1 MDETDTLILSQLQAN
16 GRLSN
21 RVIARSLGVPERQI
35 ATRIR
40 DMLAADDMRILL
52 VADLFAAGFEHV
64 LFIGVEVAGRPARA
78 VAEELAALPEVI
90 SVMLSMGSED
100 IELVMV
106 AENHAR
112 LVSVALEYLSRIPGI
127 RRHTLS
133 LGLSILKYS
142 TEMGPLVPGPPSGE
156 MIAIPEGGA
165 MDRLDREIV
174 NRLWIDPRMTNQR
187 VASELAISE
196 SAVRARL
203 QSLRE
208 RNVVHIT
215 AMRNM
220 RMESGSVFA
229 SIGVEV
235 AGREVETV
243 AAELAA
249 LPETGFVAI
258 VLGRYDILVMGL
270 LGNPGELERL
280 LAERIE
286 PLSGVSK
293 VHTSQVLGFVKY
305 DVRWTALGVANAVGV
320 PPSSKESAC

>member
-1 MDETDTLILSQLQAN
+1 
-16 GRLSN
+16 
-21 RVIARSLGVPERQI
+21 
-35 ATRIR
+35 
-40 DMLAADDMRILL
+40 
-52 VADLFAAGFEHV
+52 
-64 LFIGVEVAGRPARA
+64 
-78 VAEELAALPEVI
+78 
-90 SVMLSMGSED
+90 
-100 IELVMV
+100 
-106 AENHAR
+106 
-112 LVSVALEYLSRIPGI
+112 
-127 RRHTLS
+127 
-133 LGLSILKYS
+133 
-142 TEMGPLVPGPPSGE
+142 
-156 MIAIPEGGA
+156 
-165 MDRLDREIV
+165 
-174 NRLWIDPRMTNQR
+174 
-187 VASELAISE
+187 
-196 SAVRARL
+196 
-203 QSLRE
+203 
-208 RNVVHIT
+208 
-215 AMRNM
+215 MRNM